1 MIATFVSPDV
11 KEKIYA
17 KKLFVK
23 NKTKKTLNSTPSK
36 K

>member
-23 NKTKKTLNSTPSK
+23 NKTKQNKENP
-36 K
+36 